1 VPVNICSSVYLT
13 PVYVLPPSSRQK
25 KDRKIL
31 GYLKGITRSINL
43 SSGYLRVRTV
53 CPSHT
58 PKHKTPY
65 TFIYFQ
71 LSVMFGES
79 FRLVVA
85 CCCSFFVVAGSV
97 PLRVKKLRLCFAV
110 GVGRLFGQLTSE
122 ATPHFFPPPPDVRVH
137 AAAPM
142 LGYTRLPRFRVRHSK
157 PRLFRVAFGGGG
169 RVVGLG
175 T

>member
-1 VPVNICSSVYLT
+1 MYLWVYSLPSCKIGSCHLLFNLVPVNICSSVYLT

-85 CCCSFFVVAGSV
+85 CCCSFFVIAGSV

-110 GVGRLFGQLTSE
+110 GVGQK
-122 ATPHFFPPPPDVRVH
+122 H
-137 AAAPM
+137 AAVLNRQRRNRNNNKQP
-142 LGYTRLPRFRVRHSK
+142 LNETTHRTLPKVENI
-157 PRLFRVAFGGGG
+157 
-169 RVVGLG
+169 
-175 T
+175 

>member
-1 VPVNICSSVYLT
+1 MFFCLLDT
-13 PVYVLPPSSRQK
+13 VYVLPPSSRQK

-97 PLRVKKLRLCFAV
+97 PLRVKKMRLCFAV
-110 GVGRLFGQLTSE
+110 RVGRFLFVGY
-122 ATPHFFPPPPDVRVH
+122 ATD
-137 AAAPM
+137 
-142 LGYTRLPRFRVRHSK
+142 RLPWRHKLKREVLPAGKKSA
-157 PRLFRVAFGGGG
+157 P
-169 RVVGLG
+169 GLSAQSNDS
-175 T
+175 TCYFCVWAKQTIPELPDIRY